1 MSGREAAT
9 MGIDW
14 KVVAAIVACAFLSN
28 AFAHDVD
35 PEAKKKTT
43 PKAEQKAF
51 GIAGDRKRVTR
62 TVTMEMSDQMRF
74 APDTLEVKR
83 GETVRFVVRNR
94 GKLMHEMVIG
104 TMDEL
109 KEHAAL
115 MKKFPEMEH
124 DEPYM
129 AHVQPGKSEEI
140 VWLFNRAG
148 EFNYA
153 CLAAGHFEAGM
164 VGKLIVK

>member
-1 MSGREAAT
+1 MSGKEAAT
-9 MGIDW
+9 MRIDSRL
-14 KVVAAIVACAFLSN
+14 IVAIAASALLSH
-28 AFAHDVD
+28 AFAHGGDQ
-35 PEAKKKTT
+35 PSKAK
-43 PKAEQKAF
+43 PVAKAEQKAF
-51 GIAGDRKRVTR
+51 GVAGDRKRVSR
-62 TVTMEMSDQMRF
+62 TVTMELSDQMRF
-74 APDTLEVKR
+74 TPDTLEVKR
-83 GETVRFVVRNR
+83 GDTVRFIVRNR

-124 DEPYM
+124 EEPYM
-129 AHVQPGKSEEI
+129 AHVQPGKTEEI

-153 CLAAGHFEAGM
+153 CLVAGHFEAGM
-164 VGKLIVK
+164 VGKVTVK

>member
-1 MSGREAAT
+1 
-9 MGIDW
+9 
-14 KVVAAIVACAFLSN
+14 
-28 AFAHDVD
+28 
-35 PEAKKKTT
+35 
-43 PKAEQKAF
+43 
-51 GIAGDRKRVTR
+51 
-62 TVTMEMSDQMRF
+62 MRF